1 MADFRPKKR
10 YRHLAK
16 QLPFLTGI
24 STEQLET
31 IPRSY
36 RSITIPKRS
45 GGVRQLSVPETDL
58 LAIQR
63 QLLRKIFCKLPVHHA
78 AKGFVAGRS
87 TVHHAREHMRK
98 AWVVAMDIEEFFPST
113 KDERLIVRFCQFGWS
128 FSQACLI
135 ARVACHPETDALPQG
150 APTSPILSNIVN
162 YVMDHRL
169 AQFAELHS
177 LSYTRYADDIAF
189 SPLHPHF
196 RLREEPPSPLYVI
209 RAARAILHDYG
220 YRLHESKTRVLRPNH
235 RQMLTGIV
243 VNGGC
248 SLPRQIRRRLRAA
261 RHRQEQGS
269 PMSLVSERGERNLMS
284 DAQLH
289 GWMSYAAML
298 KNGKEECRQI
308 INKAWKKRRRNQ
320 QRLLSAFAERWQ
332 SLRVLVG
339 RQAKSTS
346 DVGEI
351 AVALRDKIDAL
362 RKWCLVTGGFEE
374 YQTLPSSTIVER
386 ALRMP
391 TETNGVLYW
400 G

>member
-1 MADFRPKKR
+1 MAKFTPKKR
-10 YRHLAK
+10 YQLLAK

-24 STEQLET
+24 STEQLEA

-36 RSITIPKRS
+36 RAITIPKRS
-45 GGVRQLSVPETDL
+45 GGVRHLSVPETDL

-63 QLLRKIFCKLPVHHA
+63 QLLRKIFRKLPVHHA
-78 AKGFVAGRS
+78 AKGFVSGRS

-98 AWVVAMDIEEFFPST
+98 PWVVVIDIEDFFPST
-113 KDERLIVRFCQFGWS
+113 TSDRLISRFCELGWD
-128 FSQACLI
+128 FPQACRI

-150 APTSPILSNIVN
+150 APTSPILSNVVN

-189 SPLHPHF
+189 SPQYPNF

-220 YRLHESKTRVLRPNH
+220 YRLQDSKTRVLRPNH

-243 VNGGC
+243 VNVGC

-261 RHRQEQGS
+261 RHRQEQGC
-269 PMSLVSERGERNLMS
+269 PMSLVSERGERSLMS

-289 GWMSYAAML
+289 GWMTYAAML
-298 KNGKEECRQI
+298 KNGKEERRHI
-308 INKAWKKRRRNQ
+308 VNRAWKKRRRNQ
-320 QRLLSAFAERWQ
+320 QRLLRAFAERWQ
-332 SLRVLVG
+332 SFRKLVV

-362 RKWCLVTGGFEE
+362 RQWCLVTGGFEE
-374 YQTLPSSTIVER
+374 YWALSSSTIVER

-391 TETNGVLYW
+391 TEVNGVLYW
-400 G
+400 E